1 MHVRLV
7 VLASGL
13 VALLCAVIITVPVVV
28 THRRY
33 GPTNGTT
40 TNGTCNGHV
49 ELCNRSYGNITFI
62 GAHDSYAFSNNTLQ
76 LARDQE
82 VDIPT
87 QLSFGIRLLQA
98 QSHMYNNLLFDGGTV
113 ADYLTLVRTFLDNNP
128 NDVLTLLFTNPEGW
142 SFNQTWAPLFENASL
157 SNYAYVPPQNPMPQ
171 NAWPTLGN
179 MIASGK
185 RLVVFI
191 DYLGNDSTTVD
202 YLLPE
207 FGMIWETPYDV
218 TDPAFNCSI
227 DRIRGTLSATDQM
240 YLINH
245 YLDLNVLDLGILISD
260 VEDAP
265 TTNSVSSIVANADN
279 CVPLANGRYPNFVLI
294 DWINIGDAFK
304 AGDQLNGLS

>member
-1 MHVRLV
+1 MQSFLWEYH
-7 VLASGL
+7 
-13 VALLCAVIITVPVVV
+13 I
-28 THRRY
+28 Y
-33 GPTNGTT
+33 
-40 TNGTCNGHV
+40 
-49 ELCNRSYGNITFI
+49 
-62 GAHDSYAFSNNTLQ
+62 AHDSFAFTNDTIQ
-76 LARDQE
+76 LARVQE

-98 QSHMYNNLLFDGGTV
+98 QSHMFNNVLHFCHTSCLLFDGGTV

-142 SFNQTWAPLFENASL
+142 SFNQTWAPLFENANL
-157 SNYAYVPPQNPMPQ
+157 SSYAYVPPQNPMPQ

-191 DYLGNDSTTVD
+191 DYLGNDSATVD

-207 FGMIWETPYDV
+207 FGMIWETPYDM
-218 TDPAFNCSI
+218 TDPAFNCSV
-227 DRIRGTLSATDQM
+227 DRIRGTLSATNQM
-240 YLINH
+240 YLVNH
-245 YLDLNVLDLGILISD
+245 YLDLNVLNLGILISD

-294 DWINIGDAFK
+294 DYINIGNAFK